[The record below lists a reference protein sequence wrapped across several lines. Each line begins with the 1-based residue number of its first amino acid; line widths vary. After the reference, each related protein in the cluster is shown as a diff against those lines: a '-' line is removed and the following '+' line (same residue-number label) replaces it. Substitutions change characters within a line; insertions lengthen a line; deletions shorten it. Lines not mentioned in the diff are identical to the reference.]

1 MTVAPKLSVIPCEAI
16 AKVHSFGFPFFKVPI
31 AERVC
36 VAVFTFASTTV
47 VEVVLAAM
55 MAVIRLAVPTKT
67 LSVVAVVHVVHPV
80 RRAMLVIVN
89 KSMAV

>member
-1 MTVAPKLSVIPCEAI
+1 MKAVN
-16 AKVHSFGFPFFKVPI
+16 VP
-31 AERVC
+31 EL
-36 VAVFTFASTTV
+36 
-47 VEVVLAAM
+47 VLAAM